1 MTRKK
6 ERAVITVTG
15 VDHPGIVAA
24 VTTEL
29 AKLSVNIEDISQTI
43 LQDFFTMIMLVDV
56 RGVKRSEVQK
66 ALDKVAD
73 KQKVKIIMQHED
85 LFKYMHRV

>member
-1 MTRKK
+1 
-6 ERAVITVTG
+6 VITVTG

-29 AKLSVNIEDISQTI
+29 AKLNVNIEDISQTI

-56 RGVKRSEVQK
+56 RGVKRNEIQK
-66 ALDKVAD
+66 ALDKAAG

-85 LFKYMHRV
+85 LFRYMHRV

>member
-1 MTRKK
+1 MTKKK

-29 AKLSVNIEDISQTI
+29 AKLNVNIEDISQTI

-56 RGVKRSEVQK
+56 RGVKRNEVQK
-66 ALDKVAD
+66 ALDRVAG

-85 LFKYMHRV
+85 LFRYMHRV

>member
-29 AKLSVNIEDISQTI
+29 AKLNVNIEDISQTI
-43 LQDFFTMIMLVDV
+43 LQDFFTMIMLVDI
-56 RGVKRSEVQK
+56 RRVKRSEVQK
-66 ALDKVAD
+66 ALDRVAD

-85 LFKYMHRV
+85 LFRYMHRV

>member
-29 AKLSVNIEDISQTI
+29 AKLNVNIEDISQTI

-66 ALDKVAD
+66 ALDRVAD

-85 LFKYMHRV
+85 LFRYMHRV

>member
-29 AKLSVNIEDISQTI
+29 AKLNVNIEDISQTI

-56 RGVKRSEVQK
+56 RGVKRNEIQK
-66 ALDKVAD
+66 ALDRVAD

-85 LFKYMHRV
+85 LFRYMHRV

>member
-1 MTRKK
+1 LTGKK

-43 LQDFFTMIMLVDV
+43 LQDFFTMIMIVDV
-56 RGVKRSEVQK
+56 SSVKRSEVQK
-66 ALDKVAD
+66 ALDRVAD

>member
-1 MTRKK
+1 M
-6 ERAVITVTG
+6 ITVTG

-29 AKLSVNIEDISQTI
+29 AKLNVNIEDISQTI

-56 RGVKRSEVQK
+56 SGVKRNEVQK
-66 ALDKVAD
+66 ALDRVAG

-85 LFKYMHRV
+85 LFRYMHRV

>member
-1 MTRKK
+1 MARKK

-29 AKLSVNIEDISQTI
+29 AKLNVNIEDISQTI

-56 RGVKRSEVQK
+56 SGVKRNEVQK
-66 ALDKVAD
+66 ALDRVAG

-85 LFKYMHRV
+85 LFRYMHRV

>member
-1 MTRKK
+1 M
-6 ERAVITVTG
+6 ITVTG

-29 AKLSVNIEDISQTI
+29 AKLNVNIEDISQTI

-66 ALDKVAD
+66 ALDRVAD

-85 LFKYMHRV
+85 LFRYMHRV

>member
-1 MTRKK
+1 LTKKK

-29 AKLSVNIEDISQTI
+29 AKLNVNIEDISQTI
-43 LQDFFTMIMLVDV
+43 LQDFFTMIMLVDI

-66 ALDKVAD
+66 ALDRVAD

-85 LFKYMHRV
+85 IFRYMHRV

>member
-1 MTRKK
+1 MTKKK

-29 AKLSVNIEDISQTI
+29 AKLNVNIEDISQTI

-56 RGVKRSEVQK
+56 RGGKRSEVQK
-66 ALDKVAD
+66 ALDRVAD

-85 LFKYMHRV
+85 LFRYMHRV

>member
-1 MTRKK
+1 MTKKK

-15 VDHPGIVAA
+15 VDHSGIVAA

-29 AKLSVNIEDISQTI
+29 AKLNVNIEDISQTI
-43 LQDFFTMIMLVDV
+43 LQDFFTMIMIVDV
-56 RGVKRSEVQK
+56 SEVKRSEVQK
-66 ALDKVAD
+66 ALDRIAD

-85 LFKYMHRV
+85 LFRYMHRV

>member
-1 MTRKK
+1 MTGKK
-6 ERAVITVTG
+6 ERAIITVTG

-29 AKLSVNIEDISQTI
+29 ARLNVNIEDISQTI
-43 LQDFFTMIMLVDV
+43 LQDFFTMIMIVDV
-56 RGVKRSEVQK
+56 SGIELSKIQK
-66 ALDKVAD
+66 ALDRAAD

-85 LFKYMHRV
+85 LFRYMHRV

>member
-1 MTRKK
+1 M
-6 ERAVITVTG
+6 ITVTG

-29 AKLSVNIEDISQTI
+29 AKLNVNIEDISQTI

-66 ALDKVAD
+66 ALDRVAD

>member
-1 MTRKK
+1 MTEKK

-29 AKLSVNIEDISQTI
+29 ARLNANIEDISQTI
-43 LQDFFTMIMLVDV
+43 LQDFFTMIMIVDV
-56 RGVKRSEVQK
+56 SGITPSKVQK

-73 KQKVKIIMQHED
+73 RQKVKIIMQHED

>member
-1 MTRKK
+1 MARKK

-29 AKLSVNIEDISQTI
+29 AKLNVNIEDISQTI

-56 RGVKRSEVQK
+56 RGVKRNEIQK

-85 LFKYMHRV
+85 LFRYMHRV

>member
-1 MTRKK
+1 M
-6 ERAVITVTG
+6 ITVTG

-29 AKLSVNIEDISQTI
+29 AKLNVNIEDISQTI
-43 LQDFFTMIMLVDV
+43 LQDFFTMIMLVDI

-66 ALDKVAD
+66 ALDRVAD

-85 LFKYMHRV
+85 LFRYMHRV

>member
-1 MTRKK
+1 MTKKK

-29 AKLSVNIEDISQTI
+29 AKLNVNIEDISQTI

-66 ALDKVAD
+66 ALDRVAD

-85 LFKYMHRV
+85 LFRYMHRV

>member
-1 MTRKK
+1 M
-6 ERAVITVTG
+6 ITVTG
-15 VDHPGIVAA
+15 VDHSGIVAA

-29 AKLSVNIEDISQTI
+29 AKLNVNIEDISQTI

-56 RGVKRSEVQK
+56 RGGKRSEVQK
-66 ALDKVAD
+66 ALDRVAD

-85 LFKYMHRV
+85 LFRYMHRV

>member
-1 MTRKK
+1 M
-6 ERAVITVTG
+6 ITVTG

-29 AKLSVNIEDISQTI
+29 AKLNVNIEDISQTI

-66 ALDKVAD
+66 ALDRVAD
-73 KQKVKIIMQHED
+73 KQKVKIIMQHEN
-85 LFKYMHRV
+85 LFRYMHRV

>member
-1 MTRKK
+1 M
-6 ERAVITVTG
+6 ITVTG

-29 AKLSVNIEDISQTI
+29 AKLNVNIEDISQTI

-66 ALDKVAD
+66 ALDRVAG

-85 LFKYMHRV
+85 LFRYMHRV

>member
-1 MTRKK
+1 LTKKK

-29 AKLSVNIEDISQTI
+29 AKLNVNIEDISQTI

-66 ALDKVAD
+66 ALDRVAG

-85 LFKYMHRV
+85 LFRYMHRV

>member
-1 MTRKK
+1 
-6 ERAVITVTG
+6 VITVTG

-29 AKLSVNIEDISQTI
+29 AKLNVNIEDISQTI

-66 ALDKVAD
+66 ALDRVAG

-85 LFKYMHRV
+85 LFRYMHRV

>member
-1 MTRKK
+1 MARKK

-29 AKLSVNIEDISQTI
+29 AKLNVNIEDISQTI
-43 LQDFFTMIMLVDV
+43 LQDFFTMIMIVDV
-56 RGVKRSEVQK
+56 SEVKRSEVQK
-66 ALDKVAD
+66 ALDRVAD

-85 LFKYMHRV
+85 LFRYMHRV

>member
-1 MTRKK
+1 MTKKK

-29 AKLSVNIEDISQTI
+29 AKLNVNIEDISQTI

-56 RGVKRSEVQK
+56 RGVKRNEIQK
-66 ALDKVAD
+66 ALDKAAG

-85 LFKYMHRV
+85 LFRYMHRV

>member
-1 MTRKK
+1 M
-6 ERAVITVTG
+6 ITVTG

-29 AKLSVNIEDISQTI
+29 AKLNVNIEDISQTI

-56 RGVKRSEVQK
+56 RGVKRNEIQK

-85 LFKYMHRV
+85 LFRYMHRV

>member
-29 AKLSVNIEDISQTI
+29 AKLNVNIEDISQTI

-66 ALDKVAD
+66 ALDRVAD

>member
-1 MTRKK
+1 MTKKK

-29 AKLSVNIEDISQTI
+29 AKLNVNIEDISQTI

-66 ALDKVAD
+66 ALDRVAG

-85 LFKYMHRV
+85 LFRYMHRV

>member
-1 MTRKK
+1 M
-6 ERAVITVTG
+6 ITVTG

-29 AKLSVNIEDISQTI
+29 AKLKVNIEDISQTI
-43 LQDFFTMIMLVDV
+43 LQEFFTMIMLVDV
-56 RGVKRSEVQK
+56 SEVKRSEVQK
-66 ALDKVAD
+66 VLDRVAA
-73 KQKVKIIMQHED
+73 KQKVKIIMQHEG

>member
-1 MTRKK
+1 MTGKK

-43 LQDFFTMIMLVDV
+43 LQDFFTMIMIVDV
-56 RGVKRSEVQK
+56 SSVKRSEVQK
-66 ALDKVAD
+66 ALDRVAD

>member
-29 AKLSVNIEDISQTI
+29 AKLNVNIEDISQTI

-56 RGVKRSEVQK
+56 RGVKRNEIQK
-66 ALDKVAD
+66 ALDKAAG

-85 LFKYMHRV
+85 LFRYMHRV

>member
-1 MTRKK
+1 
-6 ERAVITVTG
+6 VITVTG

-29 AKLSVNIEDISQTI
+29 AKLNVNIEDISQTI

-56 RGVKRSEVQK
+56 RGVKRNEIQK

-85 LFKYMHRV
+85 LFRYMHRV

>member
-1 MTRKK
+1 LTRKK

-29 AKLSVNIEDISQTI
+29 AKLNVNIEDISQTI

-85 LFKYMHRV
+85 LFRYMHRV

>member
-1 MTRKK
+1 M
-6 ERAVITVTG
+6 ITVTG

-29 AKLSVNIEDISQTI
+29 AKLNVNIEDISQTI
-43 LQDFFTMIMLVDV
+43 LQDFFTMIMIVDV
-56 RGVKRSEVQK
+56 SGVKRSEVQK
-66 ALDKVAD
+66 ALDRAAD

-85 LFKYMHRV
+85 LFRFMHRV

>member
-1 MTRKK
+1 MTKKK

-29 AKLSVNIEDISQTI
+29 AKLNVNIEDISQTI
-43 LQDFFTMIMLVDV
+43 LQDFFTMIMLVDI
-56 RGVKRSEVQK
+56 RGVKRNEVQK
-66 ALDKVAD
+66 ALDRVAD

-85 LFKYMHRV
+85 LFRYMHRV

>member
-1 MTRKK
+1 M
-6 ERAVITVTG
+6 ITVTG

-29 AKLSVNIEDISQTI
+29 AKLNVNIEDISQTI

-56 RGVKRSEVQK
+56 RGVKRNEIQK
-66 ALDKVAD
+66 ALDKAAG

-85 LFKYMHRV
+85 LFRYMHRV

>member
-1 MTRKK
+1 M
-6 ERAVITVTG
+6 ITVTG

-29 AKLSVNIEDISQTI
+29 AKLNVNIEDISQTI

-56 RGVKRSEVQK
+56 RGVKRNEVQK
-66 ALDKVAD
+66 ALDRVAG

-85 LFKYMHRV
+85 LFRYMHRV